1 MGSNNNNVA
10 TRKIVTAAH
19 KLKNLEQTDLLKVRV
34 GEYDASGFN
43 APEVQS
49 HEEYTVTRILKHP
62 QTSSTT
68 SSAMV
73 PASDALSPD
82 GERMNTMDPSSSS
95 QRRLTCHLLTTTN
108 VRLLYK
114 PP

>member
-1 MGSNNNNVA
+1 MPLVSMLLRFSLMRNTLSPGSVSIPNSA
-10 TRKIVTAAH
+10 TLVSAMILPFFMSRGTSTSTTPTST
-19 KLKNLEQTDLLKVRV
+19 LP
-34 GEYDASGFN
+34 ASHH
-43 APEVQS
+43 A
-49 HEEYTVTRILKHP
+49 
-62 QTSSTT
+62 QTSLTT

-73 PASDALSPD
+73 PESDASSPD